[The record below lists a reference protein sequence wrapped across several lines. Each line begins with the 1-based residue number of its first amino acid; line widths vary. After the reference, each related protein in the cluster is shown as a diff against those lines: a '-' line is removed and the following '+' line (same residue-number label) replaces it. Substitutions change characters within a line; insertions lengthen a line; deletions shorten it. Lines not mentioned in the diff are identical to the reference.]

1 MPNPNWAIYARSAAD
16 KGDPGLQLQICRQ
29 FIFGKR
35 GIIEKE
41 FTDAGEVQDSP
52 DRPGIAALIKN
63 AKNGAFKYLAI
74 LKPDRLSQDQEELT
88 DILGTLHEAGIVVW
102 NVSKKSKMKI
112 ARPVVE
118 TDEDE
123 QLDIEDISE
132 EDEE

>member
-1 MPNPNWAIYARSAAD
+1 MPNPNWAIYARSASD

-29 FIFGKR
+29 FIFQKR

-52 DRPGIAALIKN
+52 DRPGLAAMIQN

-74 LKPDRLSQDQEELT
+74 LKPDRLSQDPKQLT

-102 NVSKKSKMKI
+102 NVQKKSKMKI

-118 TDEDE
+118 QQVEDE
-123 QLDIEDISE
+123 QERADEE
-132 EDEE
+132 EDE